1 MRIKQLTPNDV
12 TITVTAEPEQMPVR
26 GNAIVSDDPKKD
38 KRVEDRIIRRLDNG
52 DIWAWCSVEIKC
64 EYEGLTAED
73 YLGGCSYK
81 NERDFIKHS
90 GYYNDMVRTCIM
102 DLQKQLE
109 ELVNKSITN

>member
-52 DIWAWCSVEIKC
+52 DIWAWASVEVKC
-64 EYEGLTAED
+64 EYEGLTAVD
-73 YLGGCSYK
+73 YLGWCTYK
-81 NERDFIKHS
+81 DERDFIKNS
-90 GYYNDMVRTCIM
+90 GSYKDMVRNCII

-109 ELVNKSITN
+109 ELVHKSVTN